1 MFGESRKTMLV
12 RWTILQW
19 MVYIGL
25 KHLMKRI
32 IIENVE
38 DQIDLPMKETST
50 VVRTKDYNN
59 YTNYKMK

>member
-1 MFGESRKTMLV
+1 
-12 RWTILQW
+12 
-19 MVYIGL
+19 MVYIVL

-32 IIENVE
+32 IIENVD